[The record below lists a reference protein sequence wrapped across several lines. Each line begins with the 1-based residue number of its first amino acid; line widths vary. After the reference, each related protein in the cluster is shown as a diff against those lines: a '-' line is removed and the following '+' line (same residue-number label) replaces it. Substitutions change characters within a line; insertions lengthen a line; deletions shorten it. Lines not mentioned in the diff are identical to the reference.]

1 MERCRIEDEVLDK
14 AKPYQDRAG
23 GRSML
28 GGSQASLKAFLL
40 VSLMLI
46 APLSGCFGETEETET
61 VDLEVA
67 LTIDGTALSS
77 RVSGR

>member
-1 MERCRIEDEVLDK
+1 MSRIDDEVLDK
-14 AKPYQDRAG
+14 AKPYQERAE
-23 GRSML
+23 GRTML

-46 APLSGCFGETEETET
+46 APLSGCFGETEEAET

-67 LTIDGTALSS
+67 LTIDGTAPSEAVFFV
-77 RVSGR
+77 R